1 MDGQIG
7 YNLLREMLEE
17 DSKTA
22 PLNKYISN
30 TLACI
35 SQDGITY
42 VLYTTSSQRQLNC
55 MAIELKQNTEKV
67 SYDHRQLA
75 VVLEDK

>member
-1 MDGQIG
+1 
-7 YNLLREMLEE
+7 MLEE

-35 SQDGITY
+35 THDGITY
-42 VLYTTSSQRQLNC
+42 AIYPASSQRELNC
-55 MAIELKQNTEKV
+55 MAIELKLDTTKV
-67 SYDHRQLA
+67 SYDHRQLECIL
-75 VVLEDK
+75 VDK